1 MQLLPS
7 LLFGISASLDA
18 LLVGI
23 SYGLRGIRIRTWQN
37 LVISFV
43 ALLGTCLSSCA
54 GSRLLP
60 LFPGSLADSAG
71 SIILILLGTYYIA
84 KKIFTFLS
92 ERRTKCD
99 NTKRMKPSP
108 ELPTVALSSTE
119 LPTAAAPPGSE
130 LSAGET
136 LLLSLTLSLNNI
148 GIGLSA
154 SMAGLQLL
162 PAAVMTFGCSALF
175 LLSGNQLGRSRL
187 LRLIGNTADLISG
200 LLLICLGVIQLVL

>member
-60 LFPGSLADSAG
+60 LFPGSLAASAG

-99 NTKRMKPSP
+99 NTKRIKPSP
-108 ELPTVALSSTE
+108 ELPTIAFSSTE
-119 LPTAAAPPGSE
+119 LPTAAPPGSE

-187 LRLIGNTADLISG
+187 LRLIGSTADLISG